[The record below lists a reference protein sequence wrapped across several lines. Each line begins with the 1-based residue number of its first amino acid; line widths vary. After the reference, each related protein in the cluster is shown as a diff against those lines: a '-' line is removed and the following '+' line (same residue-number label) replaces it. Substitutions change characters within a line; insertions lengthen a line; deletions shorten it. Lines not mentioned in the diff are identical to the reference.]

1 MKMDPILR
9 SQPSVAKDGIAVYTA
24 VGNISLP
31 HRHQWLELA
40 YLKQG
45 TLLHTIG
52 DVSYKLQAGEFF
64 IVEYDQIHSYVS
76 MGEGEIRLGNIM
88 FHPAFIDP
96 MLNDACHLKDT
107 YDHYLISFN
116 ETRIDK
122 IPTLTKFSDPSGR
135 IRSFV
140 DEIFEEVS
148 QKNVGWK
155 ETTRCLLIYIII
167 HALREICSADK
178 PDAGIR
184 FSLPIINYVQKHY
197 MQPIRICD
205 AYGSK
210 QYTNSY
216 LSKHFKQEMGVT
228 FSEFVKH
235 VRINASCRLLAN
247 TAIPISDVAERVGYK
262 DTTFFHKTFRA
273 IIGCSPLEFRRRKA
287 KQPPCAVGLPEE
299 ICAAS
304 REDSP
309 L

>member
-64 IVEYDQIHSYVS
+64 IVEYDQIHSYAS
-76 MGEGEIRLGNIM
+76 MGEGEIRLSNIM

-197 MQPIRICD
+197 MQPICICD
-205 AYGSK
+205 AYG
-210 QYTNSY
+210 
-216 LSKHFKQEMGVT
+216 FK
-228 FSEFVKH
+228 
-235 VRINASCRLLAN
+235 
-247 TAIPISDVAERVGYK
+247 AI
-262 DTTFFHKTFRA
+262 HKF
-273 IIGCSPLEFRRRKA
+273 
-287 KQPPCAVGLPEE
+287 LPEQALQAGDGRDLLR
-299 ICAAS
+299 ICQACAHQ
-304 REDSP
+304 RQLPPARQYGHTHQRRGDA
-309 L
+309 